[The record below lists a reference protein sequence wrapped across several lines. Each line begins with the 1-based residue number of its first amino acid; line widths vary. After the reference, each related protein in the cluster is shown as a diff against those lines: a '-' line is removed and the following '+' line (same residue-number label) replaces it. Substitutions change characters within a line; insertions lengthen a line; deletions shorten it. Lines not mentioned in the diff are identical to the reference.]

1 MVRSYETIELTV
13 SGHVGRIVLDRP
25 ARHNAQNEV
34 MWQELATAG
43 AELADIDEVRVVVLS
58 GKGPSFSSGIDLA
71 EMAPG
76 GFLDRL
82 RASALADVS
91 AAVPGIEAAQRS
103 IDWMR
108 TAPFLVVAQVHGT
121 AIGAGFQLA
130 LAADVRIV
138 AQDCAMALKEVQYG
152 LIPDLGATATLP
164 RLIGTQMSL
173 DLILTGRSIT
183 GEEAQTLGI
192 AQAAVPEAELSSATE
207 HYIGQVVRNSR
218 TAIAAVKSAV
228 YEPNPARSLA
238 IAALGQAECL
248 RVIPNR

>member
-1 MVRSYETIELTV
+1 
-13 SGHVGRIVLDRP
+13 
-25 ARHNAQNEV
+25 

-43 AELADIDEVRVVVLS
+43 AELADTDEVRVVVLS
-58 GKGPSFSSGIDLA
+58 GNGPSFSSGIDLA

-82 RASALADVS
+82 RVSALDSVQE
-91 AAVPGIEAAQRS
+91 AVPGIEAAQRS
-103 IDWMR
+103 IGWMR

-121 AIGAGFQLA
+121 AVGAGFQLA

-164 RLIGTQMSL
+164 RLTGTQMSL

-192 AQAAVPEAELSSATE
+192 AHAAVPEVELSSATE

-218 TAIAAVKSAV
+218 AAIAAVKSAV
-228 YEPNPARSLA
+228 YEPNPATSLA

-248 RVIPNR
+248 RATSIR